1 MDGSNQNSKTSDIA
15 SPFLQKDYSR
25 ATPYNRF
32 SYDDNSMA
40 PANPPQHG
48 AASDSNLVGP
58 HPSYINVSRMYTFQ
72 QQIQSHLIAIGTN
85 PTREDT
91 FRIQGV
97 QWINDVRIHLQL

>member
-1 MDGSNQNSKTSDIA
+1 MDGSEPSGIP
-15 SPFLQKDYSR
+15 SPSLQRDYSR
-25 ATPYNRF
+25 ATPSNRF
-32 SYDDNSMA
+32 SYDDGDSMA

-97 QWINDVRIHLQL
+97 QWINDVRIYLQL